1 MVEDEVA
8 DGELLGEACGV
19 EDGAVVLLV
28 GMEAVAVVVETEG
41 FAHEPVGT
49 LGVGPAGV
57 VEGLVAEAAEAL
69 AVGEE
74 GGEAV
79 LGLLGGEDVE
89 ALETE
94 GADAEVVGAL
104 EGVHDDEGV
113 GGGVVGIGDG
123 ARLTWGQDLPAD
135 IGEEVDDLA
144 MAPDVEGMVLLE
156 GHAHHP
162 DAAEE
167 MVGVG
172 MGDEEVG
179 DGIEGYVGSLE
190 LGEDAVAAA
199 GVDEEEGVG
208 VGAVEGEAGVVA
220 VGGEGVASA
229 EHGDVG
235 HSWEVWGQDLM
246 ISRRRPQTMRR
257 RRRRMR

>member
-1 MVEDEVA
+1 M
-8 DGELLGEACGV
+8 
-19 EDGAVVLLV
+19 
-28 GMEAVAVVVETEG
+28 
-41 FAHEPVGT
+41 
-49 LGVGPAGV
+49 
-57 VEGLVAEAAEAL
+57 
-69 AVGEE
+69 
-74 GGEAV
+74 
-79 LGLLGGEDVE
+79 
-89 ALETE
+89 
-94 GADAEVVGAL
+94 VGAL

-135 IGEEVDDLA
+135 VGEEVDDLA
-144 MAPDVEGMVLLE
+144 MAPDVEGMALLE

-179 DGIEGYVGSLE
+179 DGVDGYGGALE
-190 LGEDAVAAA
+190 LREDAVAAA

-208 VGAVEGEAGVVA
+208 VRAVEGEAGVVA
-220 VGGEGVASA
+220 VGGEGVACA

-235 HSWEVWGQDLM
+235 HSREVGG
-246 ISRRRPQTMRR
+246 IVGTYGVRI
-257 RRRRMR
+257 